1 MINALSLIRLSTIT
15 YKHIEEG
22 FQVISFKLQ
31 FIIAIVLKVK
41 QTLKRY
47 QRTSGFLSAM

>member
-1 MINALSLIRLSTIT
+1 MINALSLIRLSTII

-22 FQVISFKLQ
+22 FQVISFTQ

-47 QRTSGFLSAM
+47 QRTSGFPSGM